1 MAPETGGNRP
11 QRLAR
16 TLDGG
21 VRRRE
26 HGRLGSGCC
35 ATAAR
40 FPFRRVFP
48 SPARIRPMPA
58 ALHRPEPV
66 LRHRAQPVDENVP
79 SAQAAAWLREGRS
92 LIVTDRFGTGLDIL
106 AALRVQL
113 EDPGED
119 AGYVAKRTFR
129 EAFQSASKRLL
140 APVVG
145 RKVALP
151 DAPRAG
157 FLAELYPDHA
167 DFALP
172 VEDARVLS
180 SAWDWYEKGVHFPV
194 LGYRVHPFYGTYI
207 PARMEHLE
215 LFGTWL
221 AKYQGARDRAIDV
234 GTGSGVLALQM
245 AKAGFKQVLATDI
258 NPNAIESVARQ
269 MHRLP
274 KAPAI
279 ELENADLLGTDRGP
293 IDLIVS
299 NPPWMK
305 GEVGRT
311 LDLAMYF
318 QDGFFERFYD
328 QSLQRLAPGGRVV
341 FVFSNIIE
349 LSQPDV
355 PHPIQTELD
364 RGRFKLVE
372 KLTRRVKPSPG
383 RRTREKVEVWE
394 LAVV

>member
-1 MAPETGGNRP
+1 
-11 QRLAR
+11 
-16 TLDGG
+16 
-21 VRRRE
+21 
-26 HGRLGSGCC
+26 
-35 ATAAR
+35 
-40 FPFRRVFP
+40 
-48 SPARIRPMPA
+48 MPA

-66 LRHRAQPVDENVP
+66 LRHRAQPVDKNVP
-79 SAQAAAWLREGRS
+79 MAQAATWLCEERS

-106 AALRVQL
+106 AALRVKL
-113 EDPGED
+113 EDPGESAD
-119 AGYVAKRTFR
+119 YVTKRVFR
-129 EAFQSASKRLL
+129 EAFQAASKRLL
-140 APVVG
+140 VPVVG

-157 FLAELYPDHA
+157 FLSELYPDHA

-180 SAWDWYEKGVHFPV
+180 SAWEWYEQGVHFPV

-245 AKAGFKQVLATDI
+245 AKAGFKQVIATDI

-269 MHRLP
+269 MRRLSVTP
-274 KAPAI
+274 PI
-279 ELENADLLGTDRGP
+279 ELEHADQFGKDRGP
-293 IDLIVS
+293 LDLIVS

-318 QDGFFERFYD
+318 QDGFFERFYE
-328 QSLQRLAPGGRVV
+328 QSLQRLAPNGRIV

-349 LSQPDV
+349 LSQPEV

-364 RGRFKLVE
+364 RGRFRLVE
-372 KLTRRVKPSPG
+372 KMTRKVKPSPG
-383 RRTREKVEVWE
+383 RRTREKVEIWE

>member
-1 MAPETGGNRP
+1 
-11 QRLAR
+11 
-16 TLDGG
+16 
-21 VRRRE
+21 
-26 HGRLGSGCC
+26 
-35 ATAAR
+35 
-40 FPFRRVFP
+40 
-48 SPARIRPMPA
+48 MPA

-66 LRHRAQPVDENVP
+66 LRHRAQPIDRNVP
-79 SAQAAAWLREGRS
+79 KAQAAAWLRDGRS

-106 AALRVQL
+106 AELRVQL
-113 EDPGED
+113 EDPGEAAD
-119 AGYVAKRTFR
+119 YVVKRTFR

-140 APVVG
+140 APVIG

-172 VEDARVLS
+172 VEDAKVLS
-180 SAWDWYEKGVHFPV
+180 SAWDWYEQGVHFPV

-221 AKYQGARDRAIDV
+221 AKYKGARNRAIDV

-245 AKAGFKQVLATDI
+245 ARAGFQQVIATDI

-269 MHRLP
+269 MRRLP
-274 KAPAI
+274 VAPPI
-279 ELENADLLGTDRGP
+279 ELEHADQFGADRGP
-293 IDLIVS
+293 LDLIVS

-318 QDGFFERFYD
+318 QDGFFERFYE
-328 QSLQRLAPGGRVV
+328 QSLQRLAPGGRIV

-364 RGRFKLVE
+364 RGRFRLVE
-372 KLTRRVKPSPG
+372 KMTRKVKPSPG
-383 RRTREKVEVWE
+383 RRTREKVEIWE
-394 LAVV
+394 LAAV

>member
-1 MAPETGGNRP
+1 
-11 QRLAR
+11 
-16 TLDGG
+16 
-21 VRRRE
+21 
-26 HGRLGSGCC
+26 
-35 ATAAR
+35 
-40 FPFRRVFP
+40 
-48 SPARIRPMPA
+48 MPA

-66 LRHRAQPVDENVP
+66 LRHRAQPVDRNVRA
-79 SAQAAAWLREGRS
+79 SQAVAWLLEGRS
-92 LIVTDRFGTGLDIL
+92 LLVTDRFGTGLDIL

-119 AGYVAKRTFR
+119 AGYVRKRAFR
-129 EAFQSASKRLL
+129 DAFLAASKHLL

-145 RKVALP
+145 RQVALP

-180 SAWDWYEKGVHFPV
+180 SAFEWYERGVLFPV

-215 LFGTWL
+215 LCGTWL
-221 AKYQGARDRAIDV
+221 AKYQGARHRAIDV

-245 AKAGFKQVLATDI
+245 AKAGFQQVLATDI

-269 MHRLP
+269 LRRLP
-274 KAPAI
+274 KALPI
-279 ELENADLLGTDRGP
+279 ELEHTDLLGADRGP
-293 IDLIVS
+293 LDLIVS

-328 QSLQRLAPGGRVV
+328 QALQRLAPGGRVV

-355 PHPIQTELD
+355 PHPIQTELE
-364 RGRFKLVE
+364 RGRFRLVA
-372 KLTRRVKPSPG
+372 KLTRRVKPLR

-394 LAVV
+394 LAAV

>member
-1 MAPETGGNRP
+1 
-11 QRLAR
+11 
-16 TLDGG
+16 
-21 VRRRE
+21 
-26 HGRLGSGCC
+26 
-35 ATAAR
+35 
-40 FPFRRVFP
+40 
-48 SPARIRPMPA
+48 MPA
-58 ALHRPEPV
+58 ALNRPEPI
-66 LRHRAQPVDENVP
+66 LRHHAQPVDWNVP
-79 SAQAAAWLREGRS
+79 MAQAAAWLRQGRS
-92 LIVTDRFGTGLDIL
+92 LMVTDRFRTGLDIL
-106 AALRVQL
+106 DALRVQL
-113 EDPGED
+113 GEPNED

-129 EAFQSASKRLL
+129 EAFQATSKHLL

-151 DAPRAG
+151 DAPRPG
-157 FLAELYPDHA
+157 FLSELYPDHA
-167 DFALP
+167 NFALP
-172 VEDARVLS
+172 VEDAKVLS
-180 SAWDWYEKGVHFPV
+180 SAWDWYEQGVHFPV

-221 AKYQGARDRAIDV
+221 AKYEGARGRAIDV
-234 GTGSGVLALQM
+234 GTGTGVLALQM
-245 AKAGFKQVLATDI
+245 AKAGFKQVHATDI

-269 MHRLP
+269 LRRLP
-274 KAPAI
+274 VAPAI
-279 ELENADLLGTDRGP
+279 ELQHADLLGAERGP
-293 IDLIVS
+293 VDLIVS

-328 QSLQRLAPGGRVV
+328 QALQRLAPGGRVV

-355 PHPIQTELD
+355 PHPIRTELD
-364 RGRFKLVE
+364 RGRFTLVE
-372 KLTRRVKPSPG
+372 KLTRRVKASPG
-383 RRTREKVEVWE
+383 RRTREKVEIWE

>member
-1 MAPETGGNRP
+1 
-11 QRLAR
+11 
-16 TLDGG
+16 
-21 VRRRE
+21 
-26 HGRLGSGCC
+26 
-35 ATAAR
+35 
-40 FPFRRVFP
+40 
-48 SPARIRPMPA
+48 MPA

-66 LRHRAQPVDENVP
+66 LRHRAQPVDRNVP
-79 SAQAAAWLREGRS
+79 KAQAVAWLLEGRS

-106 AALRVQL
+106 DALRVQL

-119 AGYVAKRTFR
+119 GGYVAKRAFR
-129 EAFQSASKRLL
+129 EAFLAASKRLL

-145 RKVALP
+145 RKVALA

-172 VEDARVLS
+172 VEDAKVLS
-180 SAWDWYEKGVHFPV
+180 SAWDWYEQGVHFPV

-221 AKYQGARDRAIDV
+221 AKYKGARNRAIDV
-234 GTGSGVLALQM
+234 GTGSGVLTLQM
-245 AKAGFKQVLATDI
+245 AKAGFAHVIATDI

-269 MHRLP
+269 LRRLP
-274 KAPAI
+274 KALPI

-293 IDLIVS
+293 LDLIVS

-318 QDGFFERFYD
+318 QDGFFERFYE
-328 QSLQRLAPGGRVV
+328 QSLQRLAPGGRIV

-364 RGRFKLVE
+364 RGRFRLVE
-372 KLTRRVKPSPG
+372 KMTRRVKPSPG

>member
-1 MAPETGGNRP
+1 
-11 QRLAR
+11 
-16 TLDGG
+16 
-21 VRRRE
+21 
-26 HGRLGSGCC
+26 
-35 ATAAR
+35 
-40 FPFRRVFP
+40 
-48 SPARIRPMPA
+48 MPA

-66 LRHRAQPVDENVP
+66 LRPSAQPVDQNVP
-79 SAQAAAWLREGRS
+79 PAQAAAWLVDGRS
-92 LIVTDRFGTGLDIL
+92 LLVRDRFGTGLDIL
-106 AALRVQL
+106 AALRVKL
-113 EDPGED
+113 DDPGED
-119 AGYVAKRTFR
+119 GGYVAKRAFR
-129 EAFQSASKRLL
+129 EAFTAASNRLL
-140 APVVG
+140 VSVVG

-151 DAPRAG
+151 DAPRSG

-194 LGYRVHPFYGTYI
+194 LGYRVHPFWGTYI

-221 AKYQGARDRAIDV
+221 AKYQGARNRAIDV
-234 GTGSGVLALQM
+234 GTGSGVLSLQM
-245 AKAGFKQVLATDI
+245 AKAGFQKVVATDI

-269 MHRLP
+269 LRRLP
-274 KAPAI
+274 KTPAI
-279 ELENADLLGTDRGP
+279 ELQHADLLGSDPGP
-293 IDLIVS
+293 FDLIVS

-318 QDGFFERFYD
+318 QDGFFERFYE
-328 QSLQRLAPGGRVV
+328 QSLQRLAPGGRIV

-364 RGRFKLVE
+364 RGRFRLVE
-372 KLTRRVKPSPG
+372 KLTRRVKPLR

>member
-1 MAPETGGNRP
+1 
-11 QRLAR
+11 
-16 TLDGG
+16 
-21 VRRRE
+21 
-26 HGRLGSGCC
+26 
-35 ATAAR
+35 
-40 FPFRRVFP
+40 
-48 SPARIRPMPA
+48 MPA
-58 ALHRPEPV
+58 ALNRPEPV
-66 LRHRAQPVDENVP
+66 LRHRAQPVDQNVP
-79 SAQAAAWLREGRS
+79 TAQAAARLCEGRS
-92 LIVTDRFGTGLDIL
+92 LIVTDRFKTGLDIL
-106 AALRVQL
+106 QALRVQL
-113 EDPGED
+113 KDPGESAD
-119 AGYVAKRTFR
+119 YVTKRTFR
-129 EAFQSASKRLL
+129 EAFQSTSKLL
-140 APVVG
+140 LVPVVG

-180 SAWDWYEKGVHFPV
+180 SAWEWYEQGVHFPV
-194 LGYRVHPFYGTYI
+194 LGFRVHPFYGTYI

-221 AKYQGARDRAIDV
+221 AKYTGARNRAIDV

-245 AKAGFKQVLATDI
+245 AKAGFKQVIATDI

-269 MHRLP
+269 LRRLP
-274 KAPAI
+274 VASPI
-279 ELENADLLGTDRGP
+279 ELEHADQFGKDRGP
-293 IDLIVS
+293 LDLIVS

-364 RGRFKLVE
+364 RGRFRLVE
-372 KLTRRVKPSPG
+372 KMTRKVKPSPG
-383 RRTREKVEVWE
+383 RRTREKVEIWE

>member
-1 MAPETGGNRP
+1 MS
-11 QRLAR
+11 
-16 TLDGG
+16 D
-21 VRRRE
+21 
-26 HGRLGSGCC
+26 
-35 ATAAR
+35 
-40 FPFRRVFP
+40 RV
-48 SPARIRPMPA
+48 A
-58 ALHRPEPV
+58 
-66 LRHRAQPVDENVP
+66 
-79 SAQAAAWLREGRS
+79 
-92 LIVTDRFGTGLDIL
+92 TGLGIL
-106 AALRVQL
+106 AALRMQL
-113 EDPGED
+113 DDPGED

-129 EAFQSASKRLL
+129 EAFTDASKRLL

-151 DAPRAG
+151 DAPRPG

-180 SAWDWYEKGVHFPV
+180 SAWDWYDQGVHFPV
-194 LGYRVHPFYGTYI
+194 LGHRVHPFFGTYI

-221 AKYQGARDRAIDV
+221 AKHQGARNRAIDV

-245 AKAGFKQVLATDI
+245 AKAGFRHVLATDI
-258 NPNAIESVARQ
+258 NPNAIESVTRQ
-269 MHRLP
+269 LRRRP
-274 KAPAI
+274 VAAAV
-279 ELENADLLGTDRGP
+279 ELQHADLLGADRGP

-318 QDGFFERFYD
+318 QDGFFERFFA
-328 QSLQRLAPGGRVV
+328 QALQRLAPGGRIV
-341 FVFSNIIE
+341 FVWSNIIE

-355 PHPIQTELD
+355 PHPIQAELD
-364 RGRFKLVE
+364 RGRFRLVE
-372 KLTRRVKPSPG
+372 KLTRRVKPLR
-383 RRTREKVEVWE
+383 RRTREKVEIWE
-394 LAVV
+394 LAAV

>member
-1 MAPETGGNRP
+1 MT
-11 QRLAR
+11 
-16 TLDGG
+16 
-21 VRRRE
+21 
-26 HGRLGSGCC
+26 
-35 ATAAR
+35 
-40 FPFRRVFP
+40 
-48 SPARIRPMPA
+48 A

-66 LRHRAQPVDENVP
+66 LRHRAQPVDQSVSN
-79 SAQAAAWLREGRS
+79 AQAATWLREGRS

-113 EDPGED
+113 ADPGED
-119 AGYVAKRTFR
+119 AGYVEKRVFR
-129 EAFQSASKRLL
+129 EAFQASSKHLL

-145 RKVALP
+145 RKVALA
-151 DAPRAG
+151 DAPRPG
-157 FLAELYPDHA
+157 FLSELYPDHA
-167 DFALP
+167 NFALP
-172 VEDARVLS
+172 IEDARVLS
-180 SAWDWYEKGVHFPV
+180 SAFEWYERGVLFPV

-221 AKYQGARDRAIDV
+221 AKYTGARNRAIDV

-245 AKAGFKQVLATDI
+245 AKAGFQQVLATDI

-269 MHRLP
+269 MRRLP
-274 KAPAI
+274 VAPPI
-279 ELENADLLGTDRGP
+279 QLEHADLLGTDRGSL
-293 IDLIVS
+293 DLVVS

-318 QDGFFERFYD
+318 QDGFFERFYE
-328 QSLQRLAPGGRVV
+328 QALLRLAPGGRVV

-364 RGRFKLVE
+364 RGRFRLVE
-372 KLTRRVKPSPG
+372 KLTRRVKPLR
-383 RRTREKVEVWE
+383 RRTREKVEIWE

>member
-1 MAPETGGNRP
+1 
-11 QRLAR
+11 
-16 TLDGG
+16 
-21 VRRRE
+21 
-26 HGRLGSGCC
+26 
-35 ATAAR
+35 
-40 FPFRRVFP
+40 
-48 SPARIRPMPA
+48 MPA

-66 LRHRAQPVDENVP
+66 LLHRAQPVDRNVP
-79 SAQAAAWLREGRS
+79 PAQAAAWLREGRS
-92 LIVTDRFGTGLDIL
+92 LIVTDRFVTGLDIL
-106 AALRVQL
+106 EALRVQL
-113 EDPGED
+113 EDPGEN
-119 AGYVAKRTFR
+119 AGYVEKRTFR
-129 EAFQSASKRLL
+129 EAFQSACKHLL

-172 VEDARVLS
+172 VEDAKVLS
-180 SAWDWYEKGVHFPV
+180 SAWGWYETGVHFPV

-221 AKYQGARDRAIDV
+221 AKYQGARNRAIDV
-234 GTGSGVLALQM
+234 GTGSGVLTLQI
-245 AKAGFKQVLATDI
+245 AKAGFKHVIATDI

-269 MHRLP
+269 LRRLP
-274 KAPAI
+274 KALPI

-318 QDGFFERFYD
+318 QDGFFERFYE
-328 QSLQRLAPGGRVV
+328 QCLQRLAPGGRVV

-349 LSQPDV
+349 LSQPEV

-364 RGRFKLVE
+364 RGRFRLVE
-372 KLTRRVKPSPG
+372 KMTRKVKPSPG

>member
-1 MAPETGGNRP
+1 
-11 QRLAR
+11 
-16 TLDGG
+16 
-21 VRRRE
+21 
-26 HGRLGSGCC
+26 
-35 ATAAR
+35 
-40 FPFRRVFP
+40 
-48 SPARIRPMPA
+48 MPA

-66 LRHRAQPVDENVP
+66 LRHRAQPVDKNVP
-79 SAQAAAWLREGRS
+79 MAQAATWLCEERS

-106 AALRVQL
+106 AALRVKL
-113 EDPGED
+113 EDPGESAD
-119 AGYVAKRTFR
+119 YVTKRVFR
-129 EAFQSASKRLL
+129 EAFQAASKRLL
-140 APVVG
+140 VPVVG

-157 FLAELYPDHA
+157 FLSELYPDHA

-180 SAWDWYEKGVHFPV
+180 SAWEWYEQGVHFPV

-245 AKAGFKQVLATDI
+245 AKAGFKQVIATDI

-269 MHRLP
+269 MRRLSVTP
-274 KAPAI
+274 PI
-279 ELENADLLGTDRGP
+279 ELEHADQFGKDRGP
-293 IDLIVS
+293 LDLIVS

-318 QDGFFERFYD
+318 QDGFFERFYE
-328 QSLQRLAPGGRVV
+328 QSLQRLAPGGRIV

-349 LSQPDV
+349 LSQPEV

-364 RGRFKLVE
+364 RGRFRLVE
-372 KLTRRVKPSPG
+372 KMTRKVKPSPG
-383 RRTREKVEVWE
+383 RRTREKVEIWE

>member
-1 MAPETGGNRP
+1 
-11 QRLAR
+11 
-16 TLDGG
+16 
-21 VRRRE
+21 
-26 HGRLGSGCC
+26 
-35 ATAAR
+35 
-40 FPFRRVFP
+40 
-48 SPARIRPMPA
+48 MPA
-58 ALHRPEPV
+58 ALNRPEPV
-66 LRHRAQPVDENVP
+66 LRHRAQPVDQNVP
-79 SAQAAAWLREGRS
+79 PAQAAAWLREGRS
-92 LIVTDRFGTGLDIL
+92 LIVTDRFATGLDIL
-106 AALRVQL
+106 KALRVQL
-113 EDPGED
+113 ADPGEE
-119 AGYVAKRTFR
+119 AGYVAKRAFR
-129 EAFQSASKRLL
+129 DAFMSASKLLL

-180 SAWDWYEKGVHFPV
+180 SAWDWYEQGVHFPV

-221 AKYQGARDRAIDV
+221 AKYKGARNRAIDV

-269 MHRLP
+269 LRRLP
-274 KAPAI
+274 RTPAI
-279 ELENADLLGTDRGP
+279 ELEHTDLLGVDRGP
-293 IDLIVS
+293 LDLIVS

-328 QSLQRLAPGGRVV
+328 QALQRLAPGGRVV

-364 RGRFKLVE
+364 RGRFTLVE

-383 RRTREKVEVWE
+383 RRTRERVEVWE
-394 LAVV
+394 LAVA

>member
-1 MAPETGGNRP
+1 M
-11 QRLAR
+11 
-16 TLDGG
+16 
-21 VRRRE
+21 
-26 HGRLGSGCC
+26 S
-35 ATAAR
+35 
-40 FPFRRVFP
+40 
-48 SPARIRPMPA
+48 A

-66 LRHRAQPVDENVP
+66 LRHRAQPVDRNVP
-79 SAQAAAWLREGRS
+79 TAQAAARLREGRS

-113 EDPGED
+113 EDPGEE

-129 EAFQSASKRLL
+129 EAFQAASKRLL
-140 APVVG
+140 APVVD

-157 FLAELYPDHA
+157 FLSELYPDHA
-167 DFALP
+167 DFFLP
-172 VEDARVLS
+172 VEDAKVLS
-180 SAWDWYEKGVHFPV
+180 SAWEWYVEGVYFPV

-221 AKYQGARDRAIDV
+221 AKYQGARERAIDV
-234 GTGSGVLALQM
+234 GTGSGVLTLQL

-269 MHRLP
+269 LRRLP
-274 KAPAI
+274 VAPPI
-279 ELENADLLGTDRGP
+279 ELEHADLLGEDRGP

-305 GEVGRT
+305 GDVGRT

-318 QDGFFERFYD
+318 QDGFFERFFE

-364 RGRFKLVE
+364 RGRFTLVE
-372 KLTRRVKPSPG
+372 KLTRRVKPLR
-383 RRTREKVEVWE
+383 RRTREKVEIWE
-394 LAVV
+394 LAAV

>member
-1 MAPETGGNRP
+1 
-11 QRLAR
+11 
-16 TLDGG
+16 
-21 VRRRE
+21 
-26 HGRLGSGCC
+26 
-35 ATAAR
+35 
-40 FPFRRVFP
+40 
-48 SPARIRPMPA
+48 MPA

-66 LRHRAQPVDENVP
+66 LRHRAQPVDRNVP
-79 SAQAAAWLREGRS
+79 TAQAVAWLREGRS
-92 LIVTDRFGTGLDIL
+92 LIVTDRFGTGLGIL
-106 AALRVQL
+106 DALRVEL
-113 EDPGED
+113 GEPTED
-119 AGYVAKRTFR
+119 AGYVAKRAFR
-129 EAFQSASKRLL
+129 DAFQAASKHLL
-140 APVVG
+140 VPVVG
-145 RKVALP
+145 RKVALA

-167 DFALP
+167 DFAVP
-172 VEDARVLS
+172 VEDAKVLS
-180 SAWDWYEKGVHFPV
+180 SAWDWYEDGVYFPV

-221 AKYQGARDRAIDV
+221 AKYQGARNRAIDV
-234 GTGSGVLALQM
+234 GTGSGVLTLQL
-245 AKAGFKQVLATDI
+245 AKAGFKQVVATDI

-269 MHRLP
+269 MRRLP
-274 KAPAI
+274 RVPPI
-279 ELENADLLGTDRGP
+279 ELEHADLLGTDRGP
-293 IDLIVS
+293 ADLIVS

-318 QDGFFERFYD
+318 QDGFFERFFD
-328 QSLQRLAPGGRVV
+328 QTLQRLAPGGRVV
-341 FVFSNIIE
+341 LVFSNIIE

-364 RGRFKLVE
+364 RGRFRLVE
-372 KLTRRVKPSPG
+372 KMTRKVKPLR

>member
-1 MAPETGGNRP
+1 
-11 QRLAR
+11 
-16 TLDGG
+16 
-21 VRRRE
+21 
-26 HGRLGSGCC
+26 
-35 ATAAR
+35 
-40 FPFRRVFP
+40 
-48 SPARIRPMPA
+48 MPA

-66 LRHRAQPVDENVP
+66 LRHQAQPVDRSVP
-79 SAQAAAWLREGRS
+79 PAQAAMWLIEGRS
-92 LIVTDRFGTGLDIL
+92 LLVTDRFGTGLAIL
-106 AALRVQL
+106 AALRLRLQ
-113 EDPGED
+113 EPGED

-129 EAFQSASKRLL
+129 DAFTSASQRLL

-145 RKVALP
+145 RKVALA
-151 DAPRAG
+151 DAPRPG
-157 FLAELYPDHA
+157 FLSELYPDHA

-172 VEDARVLS
+172 VEDARILS

-194 LGYRVHPFYGTYI
+194 LGYRLHPFYGAYI

-221 AKYQGARDRAIDV
+221 AKYQGARGQAIDV

-245 AKAGFKQVLATDI
+245 AKAGFRQVLATDI

-269 MHRLP
+269 LRRLP
-274 KAPAI
+274 KAPPI
-279 ELENADLLGTDRGP
+279 ELQHADLLGDFRGP
-293 IDLIVS
+293 FDLIVS

-305 GEVGRT
+305 GDVGRT

-318 QDGFFERFYD
+318 QDGFFERFFA
-328 QSLQRLAPGGRVV
+328 QALERLAPGGRVV

-355 PHPIQTELD
+355 PHPIQTELA
-364 RGRFKLVE
+364 RGRFRLVE
-372 KLTRRVKPSPG
+372 KLTRRVKPLR
-383 RRTREKVEVWE
+383 RRTREKVEVWD

>member
-1 MAPETGGNRP
+1 
-11 QRLAR
+11 
-16 TLDGG
+16 
-21 VRRRE
+21 
-26 HGRLGSGCC
+26 
-35 ATAAR
+35 
-40 FPFRRVFP
+40 
-48 SPARIRPMPA
+48 MPA

-66 LRHRAQPVDENVP
+66 LRHRAEPVDRNVP
-79 SAQAAAWLREGRS
+79 PAQAAAWLRAGRS

-119 AGYVAKRTFR
+119 GGYVAKRAFR
-129 EAFQSASKRLL
+129 EAFQAASKLLL
-140 APVVG
+140 APIVG
-145 RKVALP
+145 RRVALAG
-151 DAPRAG
+151 APAAG
-157 FLAELYPDHA
+157 FLSELYPDHA

-172 VEDARVLS
+172 VEDARILS
-180 SAWDWYEKGVHFPV
+180 SAWEWYERGVHFPV
-194 LGYRVHPFYGTYI
+194 LGYRLHPFYGAYI

-245 AKAGFKQVLATDI
+245 AKAGFRHVLATDI
-258 NPNAIESVARQ
+258 NANAIESVARQ
-269 MHRLP
+269 LRRLP
-274 KAPAI
+274 VPPSI
-279 ELENADLLGTDRGP
+279 ELQHADLLGASRGP
-293 IDLIVS
+293 VDLVVS

-318 QDGFFERFYD
+318 QDGFFERFFA
-328 QSLQRLAPGGRVV
+328 QALQHLAPGGRVV
-341 FVFSNIIE
+341 LVFSNILE

-355 PHPIQTELD
+355 PHPIRAELD
-364 RGRFKLVE
+364 RGRFTLVE
-372 KLTRRVKPSPG
+372 KLTRRVKPLR

-394 LAVV
+394 LAAV

>member
-1 MAPETGGNRP
+1 
-11 QRLAR
+11 
-16 TLDGG
+16 
-21 VRRRE
+21 
-26 HGRLGSGCC
+26 
-35 ATAAR
+35 
-40 FPFRRVFP
+40 
-48 SPARIRPMPA
+48 MPA
-58 ALHRPEPV
+58 ALNRPEPV
-66 LRHRAQPVDENVP
+66 LRHRAQPVDQNV
-79 SAQAAAWLREGRS
+79 STLQAAAWLCEGRS
-92 LIVTDRFGTGLDIL
+92 LIVTDSFRTGLDIL

-113 EDPGED
+113 EDPGESAD
-119 AGYVAKRTFR
+119 YVRKRTFR
-129 EAFQSASKRLL
+129 EAFQSASKHLL

-151 DAPRAG
+151 DAPRPG

-172 VEDARVLS
+172 IEDAKVLS
-180 SAWDWYEKGVHFPV
+180 SAWEWYEQGVHFPV

-245 AKAGFKQVLATDI
+245 AKAGFKHVIATDI

-269 MHRLP
+269 MRRLSVTP
-274 KAPAI
+274 PI
-279 ELENADLLGTDRGP
+279 ELEHADQFGKDRGP
-293 IDLIVS
+293 LDLIVS

-318 QDGFFERFYD
+318 QDGFFERFYE
-328 QSLQRLAPGGRVV
+328 QSLQRLAPGGRIV

-349 LSQPDV
+349 LSQPEV

-364 RGRFKLVE
+364 RGRFRLVE
-372 KLTRRVKPSPG
+372 KMTRKVKPSPG
-383 RRTREKVEVWE
+383 RRTREKVEIWE

>member
-1 MAPETGGNRP
+1 
-11 QRLAR
+11 
-16 TLDGG
+16 
-21 VRRRE
+21 
-26 HGRLGSGCC
+26 
-35 ATAAR
+35 
-40 FPFRRVFP
+40 
-48 SPARIRPMPA
+48 MPA
-58 ALHRPEPV
+58 ALNRPEPV
-66 LRHRAQPVDENVP
+66 LRHRAQPVDRNVP
-79 SAQAAAWLREGRS
+79 MAQAAAWLCEGRS

-106 AALRVQL
+106 AALRVKL
-113 EDPGED
+113 EDPGESAD
-119 AGYVAKRTFR
+119 YVKKRTFR
-129 EAFQSASKRLL
+129 EAFQSASKLLL

-151 DAPRAG
+151 DAPRPG
-157 FLAELYPDHA
+157 FLSELYPDHA

-180 SAWDWYEKGVHFPV
+180 SAWEWYEQGVHFPV
-194 LGYRVHPFYGTYI
+194 LGYRVHPFFGTYI

-221 AKYQGARDRAIDV
+221 AKYTGARNRAIDV

-245 AKAGFKQVLATDI
+245 AKAGFQHVIATDI

-269 MHRLP
+269 MRRLSV
-274 KAPAI
+274 APPI
-279 ELENADLLGTDRGP
+279 ELEHADQFGKDRGP

-318 QDGFFERFYD
+318 QDGFFERFYE
-328 QSLQRLAPGGRVV
+328 QCLQRLAPGGRIV

-364 RGRFKLVE
+364 RGRFRLVE
-372 KLTRRVKPSPG
+372 KMTRKVKPSPG
-383 RRTREKVEVWE
+383 RRTREKVEIWE

>member
-1 MAPETGGNRP
+1 
-11 QRLAR
+11 
-16 TLDGG
+16 
-21 VRRRE
+21 
-26 HGRLGSGCC
+26 
-35 ATAAR
+35 
-40 FPFRRVFP
+40 
-48 SPARIRPMPA
+48 
-58 ALHRPEPV
+58 PEPV
-66 LRHRAQPVDENVP
+66 LRHRAEPVDRNVP
-79 SAQAAAWLREGRS
+79 KAQAAAWLREGR
-92 LIVTDRFGTGLDIL
+92 LLLVTDRFATGLDML
-106 AALRVQL
+106 AELRVLL

-119 AGYVAKRTFR
+119 AGYVKKRTFR
-129 EAFQSASKRLL
+129 EAFQAASKHLL

-172 VEDARVLS
+172 VEDAKVLS
-180 SAWDWYEKGVHFPV
+180 SAWDWYEQGVYFPV

-245 AKAGFKQVLATDI
+245 AKAGFRRVLATDI

-269 MHRLP
+269 LRRLP
-274 KAPAI
+274 QAPPI
-279 ELENADLLGTDRGP
+279 ELEHADLLGTDRGP
-293 IDLIVS
+293 LDLIVS

-305 GEVGRT
+305 GDVGRT

-318 QDGFFERFYD
+318 QDGFYERFYD
-328 QSLQRLAPGGRVV
+328 QALQRLAPGGRVV

-372 KLTRRVKPSPG
+372 KLTRRVKPLR

>member
-1 MAPETGGNRP
+1 
-11 QRLAR
+11 
-16 TLDGG
+16 
-21 VRRRE
+21 
-26 HGRLGSGCC
+26 
-35 ATAAR
+35 
-40 FPFRRVFP
+40 
-48 SPARIRPMPA
+48 MPV

-66 LRHRAQPVDENVP
+66 LRHHAQPVDRNVP
-79 SAQAAAWLREGRS
+79 PAQAAAWLRAGRS
-92 LIVTDRFGTGLDIL
+92 LVVTDRFVTGLDIL

-113 EDPGED
+113 VEPAED
-119 AGYVAKRTFR
+119 AGYVAKRAFR
-129 EAFQSASKRLL
+129 DAFQSASSHLL
-140 APVVG
+140 APIVG
-145 RKVALP
+145 RKVALAG
-151 DAPRAG
+151 APGAG

-172 VEDARVLS
+172 VEDAKVLS

-221 AKYQGARDRAIDV
+221 AKYAGASDRAIDV

-245 AKAGFKQVLATDI
+245 AKAGFQQVLATDI
-258 NPNAIESVARQ
+258 NPNAIESVTRQ
-269 MHRLP
+269 LRRLP
-274 KAPAI
+274 VPPRI
-279 ELENADLLGTDRGP
+279 ELQHADLLGADRGP
-293 IDLIVS
+293 VDLIVS

-318 QDGFFERFYD
+318 QDGFFERFFD

-341 FVFSNIIE
+341 LVFSNIIE

-355 PHPIQTELD
+355 PHPIETELD
-364 RGRFKLVE
+364 RGRFRLVE
-372 KLTRRVKPSPG
+372 KLTRRVKPLR

>member
-1 MAPETGGNRP
+1 M
-11 QRLAR
+11 
-16 TLDGG
+16 
-21 VRRRE
+21 
-26 HGRLGSGCC
+26 S
-35 ATAAR
+35 
-40 FPFRRVFP
+40 
-48 SPARIRPMPA
+48 A

-66 LRHRAQPVDENVP
+66 LRHRAQPVDHTVP
-79 SAQAAAWLREGRS
+79 PAQAATWLREGRS
-92 LIVTDRFGTGLDIL
+92 LLVSDRFGTGLDIL
-106 AALRVQL
+106 TALRAQL
-113 EDPGED
+113 DDPGED

-129 EAFQSASKRLL
+129 EAFTAASKRLL

-145 RKVALP
+145 RKLALP
-151 DAPRAG
+151 DAPRPG

-180 SAWDWYEKGVHFPV
+180 SAWDWYDQGVYFPV
-194 LGYRVHPFYGTYI
+194 LGHRVHPFFGTYI

-221 AKYQGARDRAIDV
+221 AKYQGARNRAIDV

-245 AKAGFKQVLATDI
+245 AKAGFRQVLATDI

-269 MHRLP
+269 LKRMP
-274 KAPAI
+274 KAPPI

-318 QDGFFERFYD
+318 QDGFFERFYE
-328 QSLQRLAPGGRVV
+328 QCLQRLAPGGRIV

-355 PHPIQTELD
+355 PHPITTELD
-364 RGRFKLVE
+364 RGRFRLVE
-372 KLTRRVKPSPG
+372 KMTRRVKPSPG
-383 RRTREKVEVWE
+383 RRTREKVEIWE

>member
-1 MAPETGGNRP
+1 
-11 QRLAR
+11 
-16 TLDGG
+16 
-21 VRRRE
+21 
-26 HGRLGSGCC
+26 
-35 ATAAR
+35 
-40 FPFRRVFP
+40 
-48 SPARIRPMPA
+48 MPA
-58 ALHRPEPV
+58 ALNRPEPV
-66 LRHRAQPVDENVP
+66 LRHRAQPVDQNVP
-79 SAQAAAWLREGRS
+79 TAQAAARLCEGRS
-92 LIVTDRFGTGLDIL
+92 LIVTDRFKTGLDIL
-106 AALRVQL
+106 QALRVQL
-113 EDPGED
+113 KDPGESAD
-119 AGYVAKRTFR
+119 YVTKRTFR
-129 EAFQSASKRLL
+129 EAFQSASKLLL
-140 APVVG
+140 APVIG

-180 SAWDWYEKGVHFPV
+180 SAWEWYEQGVHFPV
-194 LGYRVHPFYGTYI
+194 LGFRVHPFYGTYI

-221 AKYQGARDRAIDV
+221 AKYTGARNRAIDV

-245 AKAGFKQVLATDI
+245 AKAGFKQVIATDI

-269 MHRLP
+269 LRRLSV
-274 KAPAI
+274 APPI
-279 ELENADLLGTDRGP
+279 ELEHADQFGKDRGP
-293 IDLIVS
+293 LDLIVS

-364 RGRFKLVE
+364 RGRFRLVE
-372 KLTRRVKPSPG
+372 KMTRKVKPSPG
-383 RRTREKVEVWE
+383 RRTREKVEIWE

>member
-1 MAPETGGNRP
+1 
-11 QRLAR
+11 
-16 TLDGG
+16 
-21 VRRRE
+21 
-26 HGRLGSGCC
+26 
-35 ATAAR
+35 
-40 FPFRRVFP
+40 
-48 SPARIRPMPA
+48 MPA

-66 LRHRAQPVDENVP
+66 LRHRAEPVDRNVP
-79 SAQAAAWLREGRS
+79 PAQAAAWLREGRS
-92 LIVTDRFGTGLDIL
+92 LIVTDRFGTGLGIL
-106 AALRVQL
+106 DALRVQL

-119 AGYVAKRTFR
+119 GGYVKKRAFR
-129 EAFQSASKRLL
+129 DAFQAASKRLL
-140 APVVG
+140 VPVVG

-180 SAWDWYEKGVHFPV
+180 SAWDWYEQGVHFAV
-194 LGYRVHPFYGTYI
+194 LGYRVHPFYGAYI

-221 AKYQGARDRAIDV
+221 AKYKGARNRAIDV

-245 AKAGFKQVLATDI
+245 SRAGFQQVLATDI

-269 MHRLP
+269 LRRLP
-274 KAPAI
+274 VMPAI
-279 ELENADLLGTDRGP
+279 ELQHGDLLGTDRGP

-318 QDGFFERFYD
+318 QDGFFERFFD
-328 QSLQRLAPGGRVV
+328 QALQRLAPGGRVV
-341 FVFSNIIE
+341 LVFSNIIE

-364 RGRFKLVE
+364 RGRFRLVE
-372 KLTRRVKPSPG
+372 KLTRRVKPLR

-394 LAVV
+394 LAAV

>member
-1 MAPETGGNRP
+1 
-11 QRLAR
+11 
-16 TLDGG
+16 
-21 VRRRE
+21 
-26 HGRLGSGCC
+26 
-35 ATAAR
+35 
-40 FPFRRVFP
+40 
-48 SPARIRPMPA
+48 MPA

-66 LRHRAQPVDENVP
+66 LRHRAQPVDRNVP
-79 SAQAAAWLREGRS
+79 AAQAVAWLLEGRS
-92 LIVTDRFGTGLDIL
+92 LIVSDRFRTGLDIL
-106 AALRVQL
+106 AELRVQL
-113 EDPGED
+113 QDPGEA
-119 AGYVAKRTFR
+119 AGYVEKRTFR

-145 RKVALP
+145 RKVALVG
-151 DAPRAG
+151 APAAG

-180 SAWDWYEKGVHFPV
+180 SAWDWYEEGVHFPV
-194 LGYRVHPFYGTYI
+194 LGYRLHPFYGAYI

-221 AKYQGARDRAIDV
+221 AKYQGARNRAIDV

-245 AKAGFKQVLATDI
+245 AKAGFRQVLATDI

-269 MHRLP
+269 LRRLP
-274 KAPAI
+274 NAPPV
-279 ELENADLLGTDRGP
+279 ELEHADLLGADRGP
-293 IDLIVS
+293 IDLVVS

-318 QDGFFERFYD
+318 QDGFFERFFA
-328 QSLQRLAPGGRVV
+328 QALERLAPGGRVV
-341 FVFSNIIE
+341 IVFSNIIE

-355 PHPIQTELD
+355 PHPIQTELE
-364 RGRFKLVE
+364 RGRFTLVE
-372 KLTRRVKPSPG
+372 KLTRRVKPLR
-383 RRTREKVEVWE
+383 RRTREKVEIWE
-394 LAVV
+394 LAAV

>member
-1 MAPETGGNRP
+1 
-11 QRLAR
+11 
-16 TLDGG
+16 
-21 VRRRE
+21 
-26 HGRLGSGCC
+26 
-35 ATAAR
+35 
-40 FPFRRVFP
+40 
-48 SPARIRPMPA
+48 MPA

-66 LRHRAQPVDENVP
+66 LRHRAQPIDRNVP
-79 SAQAAAWLREGRS
+79 KAQAAAWLREGRS

-106 AALRVQL
+106 AELRVQL
-113 EDPGED
+113 EDPGEAAD
-119 AGYVAKRTFR
+119 YVVKRTFR

-140 APVVG
+140 APVIG

-172 VEDARVLS
+172 VEDAKVLS
-180 SAWDWYEKGVHFPV
+180 SAWDWYEQGVHFPV

-221 AKYQGARDRAIDV
+221 AKYKGARNRAIDV

-245 AKAGFKQVLATDI
+245 ARAGFQQVIATDI

-269 MHRLP
+269 MRRLP
-274 KAPAI
+274 VAPPI
-279 ELENADLLGTDRGP
+279 KLEHADQFGADRGP
-293 IDLIVS
+293 LDLIVS

-318 QDGFFERFYD
+318 QDGFFERFYE
-328 QSLQRLAPGGRVV
+328 QSLQRLAPGGRIV

-364 RGRFKLVE
+364 RGRFRLVE
-372 KLTRRVKPSPG
+372 KMTRKVKPSPG
-383 RRTREKVEVWE
+383 RRTREKVEIWE
-394 LAVV
+394 LAAV

>member
-1 MAPETGGNRP
+1 
-11 QRLAR
+11 
-16 TLDGG
+16 
-21 VRRRE
+21 
-26 HGRLGSGCC
+26 
-35 ATAAR
+35 
-40 FPFRRVFP
+40 
-48 SPARIRPMPA
+48 MPA

-66 LRHRAQPVDENVP
+66 LRHNAQPVDRNVP
-79 SAQAAAWLREGRS
+79 PAQAAAWLCEGRS

-106 AALRVQL
+106 TALRVKL

-119 AGYVAKRTFR
+119 AGYVRKRTFR
-129 EAFQSASKRLL
+129 DAFQSASKLLL

-145 RKVALP
+145 RKVALA
-151 DAPRAG
+151 DAPPAG

-172 VEDARVLS
+172 IEDARVLS
-180 SAWDWYEKGVHFPV
+180 SAWEWYEQGVHFPV
-194 LGYRVHPFYGTYI
+194 LGYRLHPFYGAYI

-221 AKYQGARDRAIDV
+221 AKYKGARDRAIDV

-245 AKAGFKQVLATDI
+245 AKAGFQQVLATDI

-269 MHRLP
+269 LRRLP
-274 KAPAI
+274 KALPI
-279 ELENADLLGTDRGP
+279 ELEHTDQFGADRGP

-305 GEVGRT
+305 GDVGRT

-318 QDGFFERFYD
+318 QDGFFERFFD
-328 QSLQRLAPGGRVV
+328 QALQRIAPGGRVV
-341 FVFSNIIE
+341 LVFSNIIE

-364 RGRFKLVE
+364 RGRFRLVE
-372 KLTRRVKPSPG
+372 KLTRKVKPLR
-383 RRTREKVEVWE
+383 RRTREKVEIWE

>member
-1 MAPETGGNRP
+1 
-11 QRLAR
+11 
-16 TLDGG
+16 
-21 VRRRE
+21 
-26 HGRLGSGCC
+26 
-35 ATAAR
+35 
-40 FPFRRVFP
+40 
-48 SPARIRPMPA
+48 MPR
-58 ALHRPEPV
+58 ALNRPEPV
-66 LRHRAQPVDENVP
+66 LRHRAQPVDQSVP
-79 SAQAAAWLREGRS
+79 AAQAASWLREGRS
-92 LIVTDRFGTGLDIL
+92 LIVTDRFRTGLDIL
-106 AALRVQL
+106 FALRVQL
-113 EDPGED
+113 GDPGEE
-119 AGYVAKRTFR
+119 AGYVKKREFR
-129 EAFQSASKRLL
+129 EAFQSTSKNLL
-140 APVVG
+140 APVIG

-151 DAPRAG
+151 DAPAPG
-157 FLAELYPDHA
+157 FLSELYPDCA

-172 VEDARVLS
+172 VEDAKVLS
-180 SAWDWYEKGVHFPV
+180 SAWEWYQQGVHFPV

-221 AKYQGARDRAIDV
+221 AKYQGARKSAIDI

-245 AKAGFKQVLATDI
+245 AKAGFEKVIATDI

-269 MHRLP
+269 MRRLSV
-274 KAPAI
+274 APPI
-279 ELENADLLGTDRGP
+279 ELQHADQFGEERGP
-293 IDLIVS
+293 LDLIVS

-328 QSLQRLAPGGRVV
+328 QSLERLAPDGRIV

-355 PHPIQTELD
+355 PHPITTELE
-364 RGRFKLVE
+364 RGRFRLVE
-372 KLTRRVKPSPG
+372 KMTRRVKPSPG
-383 RRTREKVEVWE
+383 RRTREKVEIWE

>member
-1 MAPETGGNRP
+1 M
-11 QRLAR
+11 
-16 TLDGG
+16 
-21 VRRRE
+21 
-26 HGRLGSGCC
+26 S
-35 ATAAR
+35 
-40 FPFRRVFP
+40 
-48 SPARIRPMPA
+48 A

-66 LRHRAQPVDENVP
+66 LRHRAQAVDRSVP
-79 SAQAAAWLREGRS
+79 KAQAAAWLREGRP

-106 AALRVQL
+106 EALRVML
-113 EDPGED
+113 EEPGEE
-119 AGYVAKRTFR
+119 AGYVAKRSFR
-129 EAFQSASKRLL
+129 EAFQSASKHLL
-140 APVVG
+140 APIVG
-145 RKVALP
+145 RRVALP

-157 FLAELYPDHA
+157 FLSELYPDHA

-172 VEDARVLS
+172 VEDAKVLS
-180 SAWDWYEKGVHFPV
+180 SAWEWYERGVHFPV

-245 AKAGFKQVLATDI
+245 AKAGFKQVFATDI

-269 MHRLP
+269 LRRLP
-274 KAPAI
+274 RAPAM
-279 ELENADLLGTDRGP
+279 ELQHADLLGAFRGP
-293 IDLIVS
+293 FDLIVS

-328 QSLQRLAPGGRVV
+328 QALQRLAPGGRVV

-355 PHPIQTELD
+355 PHPIQTELG
-364 RGRFKLVE
+364 RGRFTLVQ
-372 KLTRRVKPSPG
+372 KLTRRVKPLR

>member
-1 MAPETGGNRP
+1 
-11 QRLAR
+11 
-16 TLDGG
+16 
-21 VRRRE
+21 
-26 HGRLGSGCC
+26 
-35 ATAAR
+35 
-40 FPFRRVFP
+40 
-48 SPARIRPMPA
+48 MPA

-66 LRHRAQPVDENVP
+66 LRHRAQPVDRTVP
-79 SAQAAAWLREGRS
+79 TAQAVAWLLEGRS
-92 LIVTDRFGTGLDIL
+92 LLVADHFGTGLAIL
-106 AALRVQL
+106 KALRVRL

-129 EAFQSASKRLL
+129 EAFQAASKCLL

-151 DAPRAG
+151 GAPPAG

-172 VEDARVLS
+172 VEDARILS
-180 SAWDWYEKGVHFPV
+180 SAWEWYANGVYFPV
-194 LGYRVHPFYGTYI
+194 LGYRLHPFYGAYI

-221 AKYQGARDRAIDV
+221 AKYQGARHRAIDV

-245 AKAGFKQVLATDI
+245 AKAGFQQVIATDI

-269 MHRLP
+269 LRRLKVTP
-274 KAPAI
+274 PI
-279 ELENADLLGTDRGP
+279 ELQHTDLLGADRGP

-318 QDGFFERFYD
+318 QDGFFERFFD

-341 FVFSNIIE
+341 LVFSNIIE

-355 PHPIQTELD
+355 PHPIETELA
-364 RGRFKLVE
+364 RGRFRLVE
-372 KLTRRVKPSPG
+372 KLTRRVKPLR

>member
-1 MAPETGGNRP
+1 MPPAQHRP
-11 QRLAR
+11 QPL
-16 TLDGG
+16 
-21 VRRRE
+21 
-26 HGRLGSGCC
+26 
-35 ATAAR
+35 
-40 FPFRRVFP
+40 
-48 SPARIRPMPA
+48 
-58 ALHRPEPV
+58 
-66 LRHRAQPVDENVP
+66 LRHRAQPVDRSVP
-79 SAQAAAWLREGRS
+79 AAQAAAWLLAGRS
-92 LIVTDRFGTGLDIL
+92 LIVTDRFRTGLDIL
-106 AALRVQL
+106 AALRAQL
-113 EDPGED
+113 EDPGEAAD
-119 AGYVAKRTFR
+119 YVAKRTFR
-129 EAFQSASKRLL
+129 EAFQTASKRLL
-140 APVVG
+140 APVVS
-145 RKVALP
+145 RKVSLP
-151 DAPRAG
+151 DAPGAG

-180 SAWDWYEKGVHFPV
+180 SAWEWYVEGVYFPV
-194 LGYRVHPFYGTYI
+194 LGYRMHPFYGAYI

-234 GTGSGVLALQM
+234 GTGCGVLALQM
-245 AKAGFKQVLATDI
+245 AKAGFAQVLATDI

-269 MHRLP
+269 MRRLP
-274 KAPAI
+274 VTPPI
-279 ELENADLLGTDRGP
+279 ELQHADLLGADRGP

-318 QDGFFERFYD
+318 QDGFFERFFD
-328 QSLQRLAPGGRVV
+328 QALQRLAPGGRVV
-341 FVFSNIIE
+341 LVFSIIIE

-364 RGRFKLVE
+364 RGRFRLVE
-372 KLTRRVKPSPG
+372 KLTRRVKPLR
-383 RRTREKVEVWE
+383 RRTREKVEIWE

>member
-1 MAPETGGNRP
+1 
-11 QRLAR
+11 
-16 TLDGG
+16 
-21 VRRRE
+21 
-26 HGRLGSGCC
+26 
-35 ATAAR
+35 
-40 FPFRRVFP
+40 
-48 SPARIRPMPA
+48 MPA

-66 LRHRAQPVDENVP
+66 LRHRAQPVDRNVP
-79 SAQAAAWLREGRS
+79 TAQAAAWLREGRS
-92 LIVTDRFGTGLDIL
+92 LIVTDRFPTGLDIL

-113 EDPGED
+113 DEPAED
-119 AGYVAKRTFR
+119 AGYVRKRAFR
-129 EAFQSASKRLL
+129 EAFQSASKHLL
-140 APVVG
+140 APIVG
-145 RKVALP
+145 RKVALA
-151 DAPRAG
+151 DAPAAG

-172 VEDARVLS
+172 VEDAKVLS
-180 SAWDWYEKGVHFPV
+180 SAWEWYEQGVYFPV

-245 AKAGFKQVLATDI
+245 AKAGFRQVLATDI

-269 MHRLP
+269 LQRLP
-274 KAPAI
+274 RAPAI
-279 ELENADLLGTDRGP
+279 ELEHADLLGAFGGP

-318 QDGFFERFYD
+318 QDGFFERFFD
-328 QSLQRLAPGGRVV
+328 QARQRLAPGGRVV
-341 FVFSNIIE
+341 IVFSNIIE

-364 RGRFKLVE
+364 RGRFTLVE
-372 KLTRRVKPSPG
+372 KLTRRVKPLR

-394 LAVV
+394 MAAV

>member
-1 MAPETGGNRP
+1 
-11 QRLAR
+11 
-16 TLDGG
+16 
-21 VRRRE
+21 
-26 HGRLGSGCC
+26 
-35 ATAAR
+35 
-40 FPFRRVFP
+40 
-48 SPARIRPMPA
+48 MPA
-58 ALHRPEPV
+58 ALNRPEPV
-66 LRHRAQPVDENVP
+66 LRHRAQPVDQNVP
-79 SAQAAAWLREGRS
+79 TAQAAARLCEGRS
-92 LIVTDRFGTGLDIL
+92 LIVTDRFKTGLDIL
-106 AALRVQL
+106 QALRVQL
-113 EDPGED
+113 KDPGESAD
-119 AGYVAKRTFR
+119 YVTKRNFR
-129 EAFQSASKRLL
+129 EAFQSASKLLL

-180 SAWDWYEKGVHFPV
+180 SAWEWYEQGVHFPV
-194 LGYRVHPFYGTYI
+194 LGFRVHPFYGTYI

-221 AKYQGARDRAIDV
+221 AKYTGARNRAIDV

-245 AKAGFKQVLATDI
+245 AKAGFKQVIATDI

-269 MHRLP
+269 LRRLP
-274 KAPAI
+274 VAPPI
-279 ELENADLLGTDRGP
+279 ELEHADQFGKDRGP
-293 IDLIVS
+293 LDLIVS

-364 RGRFKLVE
+364 RGRFRLVE
-372 KLTRRVKPSPG
+372 KMTRKVKPSPG
-383 RRTREKVEVWE
+383 RRTREKVEIWE